1 MTKEQ
6 IACEEA
12 LRQIVEYV
20 DHELGAHEHL
30 LMEQHLRTCKS
41 CFSRMEFERRLK
53 EKTGT
58 LCEDEV
64 ASSPLSERIKSLLKS
79 F

>member
-1 MTKEQ
+1 MMKEQ
-6 IACEEA
+6 IDCEQA
-12 LRQIVEYV
+12 LRQVLEYV
-20 DHELGAHEHL
+20 DHELGEHDHS

-53 EKTGT
+53 EKMGM
-58 LCEDEV
+58 LRDDEV
-64 ASSPLSERIKSLLKS
+64 ASPLSERVKGLLNS

>member
-1 MTKEQ
+1 MTKQQ
-6 IACEEA
+6 IDCELA
-12 LRQIVEYV
+12 LRQILEYV
-20 DHELGAHEHL
+20 DHELGDHDHS

-53 EKTGT
+53 RKVGE
-58 LCEDEV
+58 LREDEV
-64 ASSPLSERIKSLLKS
+64 PSPLNERIKGLLKS

>member
-1 MTKEQ
+1 MTKQQIDCEQ
-6 IACEEA
+6 A
-12 LRQIVEYV
+12 LAQILEYV
-20 DHELGAHEHL
+20 DHELGEHDHS

-53 EKTGT
+53 RKVGE
-58 LCEDEV
+58 LREDEV
-64 ASSPLSERIKSLLKS
+64 HSPLSERIKGLLKS

>member
-6 IACEEA
+6 IDCEQA
-12 LRQIVEYV
+12 LKRIFEYI
-20 DHELGAHEHL
+20 DHELGEHQHSAL
-30 LMEQHLRTCKS
+30 EQHLRTCKS

-53 EKTGT
+53 EKLGA
-58 LCEDEV
+58 LCDDEV
-64 ASSPLSERIKSLLKS
+64 PPQLGERIKGLLKS

>member
-6 IACEEA
+6 IDCEQA
-12 LRQIVEYV
+12 LRQVLEYV
-20 DHELGAHEHL
+20 DHELGEHDHS

-41 CFSRMEFERRLK
+41 CFSRLEFERRLK
-53 EKTGT
+53 EKMGM
-58 LCEDEV
+58 LRDDEV
-64 ASSPLSERIKSLLKS
+64 ASPLSERVKGLLNS

>member
-6 IACEEA
+6 INCEQA
-12 LRQIVEYV
+12 LKQILDYI
-20 DHELGAHEHL
+20 DHELDEHEQGA
-30 LMEQHLRTCKS
+30 MQQHLHTCKS

-53 EKTGT
+53 EKVGA
-58 LCEDEV
+58 LCDDEV
-64 ASSPLSERIKSLLKS
+64 PSQLGARIKGLLKS

>member
-6 IACEEA
+6 IDCEQA
-12 LRQIVEYV
+12 LRQVLEYV
-20 DHELGAHEHL
+20 DHELGEHDHS

-41 CFSRMEFERRLK
+41 CFSRLEFERRLK
-53 EKTGT
+53 EKMGM
-58 LCEDEV
+58 LRDDEV
-64 ASSPLSERIKSLLKS
+64 ASPLSERVKGLLKS

>member
-1 MTKEQ
+1 MTKQQ
-6 IACEEA
+6 IDCELA
-12 LRQIVEYV
+12 LRQILEYV
-20 DHELGAHEHL
+20 DHELGDHDHS

-53 EKTGT
+53 SKVGE
-58 LCEDEV
+58 LRDDEV
-64 ASSPLSERIKSLLKS
+64 PSPLSERIKGLLKS

>member
-6 IACEEA
+6 INCEQA
-12 LRQIVEYV
+12 LKQILEYI
-20 DHELGAHEHL
+20 DHELGEHERAAVAEHL
-30 LMEQHLRTCKS
+30 HTCKS

-53 EKTGT
+53 EKVGA
-58 LCEDEV
+58 LCDDEV
-64 ASSPLSERIKSLLKS
+64 PSQLGERVKGLLKS